1 MGNWLLYLIVSISGA
16 AVLAIEILGTR
27 VLAPYYG
34 ASLFL
39 WSALISVT
47 LAALSAGYAAGGRW
61 ADRDPRLARV
71 GYVLAAA
78 GIWMLLVPL
87 LRRPVLELVE
97 PLGLRAAVLLAA
109 FVLFAPPL
117 ALLGMVSPYAIK
129 LRAQNL
135 TEVGRAAGNIY
146 AVGTV
151 ASVVAAIAT
160 GFFLIPSVGVR
171 RLLVLIGLLL
181 LIAGA
186 LAMIADRRSR
196 RGAIAPILCLA
207 LAGLAG
213 ALMPGMAPTL
223 KRHTLAFVES
233 PYAELRVF
241 EKWGQLYLILGGSQH
256 TIVDQETM
264 ESVAP
269 CVVATDVIRLFDAE
283 RGRALV
289 VGLGGG
295 SVAKRFA
302 ASHWQVDAVEI
313 DPDVIALA
321 HGYFGL
327 RDDEAEVE
335 CMDARQY
342 LRTHA
347 GPYKA
352 VVLDA
357 YGSGVIPFHLVT
369 DEYFELVKSRL
380 VPDGIVAVNLQSL
393 GWDTPLVRSVAAT
406 LRRHFR
412 NVIALPTQEPPDAMG
427 NVVLL
432 VSDRDLELPENTI
445 PNAADYIDDDY
456 AHWMLIQMN
465 HAWDNRFE
473 PKTEGAQVL
482 TDDRNPVELWSEAVN
497 LAERQELHRFLG
509 ENLLAW

>member
-1 MGNWLLYLIVSISGA
+1 MGSWLLYLIVSISGA
-16 AVLAIEILGTR
+16 SVLAIEILGTR

-34 ASLFL
+34 SSLFL

-47 LAALSAGYAAGGRW
+47 LAALSIGYAAGGRW
-61 ADRDPRLARV
+61 ADRNPRLVRV
-71 GYVLAAA
+71 GYVLAIA
-78 GIWMLLVPL
+78 GVWMLLVPW
-87 LRRPVLELVE
+87 LRRSVLELVE

-129 LRAQNL
+129 LRAQSL

-151 ASVVAAIAT
+151 ASVVAALAT
-160 GFFLIPSVGVR
+160 GFFLIPTIGVR
-171 RLLVLIGLLL
+171 RLILLIGLLL

-186 LAMIADRRSR
+186 LAMVGDRRSR
-196 RGAIAPILCLA
+196 KSALAAALCLA

-213 ALMPGMAPTL
+213 TQMPRMGPTL
-223 KRHTLAFVES
+223 GRNALAFVES
-233 PYAELRVF
+233 PYAELRVI
-241 EKWGQLYLILGGSQH
+241 EKWDERYLIIGGSQH
-256 TIVDQETM
+256 TIVDRETM
-264 ESVAP
+264 DSVAP
-269 CVVATDVIRLFDAE
+269 CVVATDIIRLFDAE
-283 RGRALV
+283 RGRVLV

-302 ASHWQVDAVEI
+302 ASHWQVEAVEI

-321 HGYFGL
+321 YSHFGL
-327 RDDEAEVE
+327 RDEEAQVE

-342 LRTHA
+342 LRTHN

-369 DEYFELVKSRL
+369 DEYFGLVKSRL
-380 VPDGIVAVNLQSL
+380 VPDGIVAVNLQAV
-393 GWDTPLVRSVAAT
+393 GWDALIVRSVAAT

-412 NVIALPTQEPPDAMG
+412 NVIALPTHEPPNAVG

-432 VSDRDLELPENTI
+432 VSDRDLELPEDAI
-445 PNAADYIDDDY
+445 PNAADYVEDDY

-473 PKTEGAQVL
+473 PETEKAQII
-482 TDDRNPVELWSEAVN
+482 TDDKNPVELWSEAVN
-497 LAERQELHRFLG
+497 LAERRELHRFLG
-509 ENLLAW
+509 DNLLAW